1 MSDLTLDDKI
11 NVMRAKKDGASILIR
26 PKQQTEMANGDAPWS
41 KIDNPEFNWSV
52 ADYKVESD
60 KRNLIEKVKE
70 TVDYNKMYN
79 AVHTYERGR
88 QLPDFTDYVADVLTN
103 TKVEV
108 EDAVNTFI
116 TSNASALLSFD
127 LDTFKKTDAY
137 TRIYNSLYD
146 EYFDKARRDI
156 ENNPALLA
164 TYNTNDAYYE
174 AVYAP
179 QVNEIISSMLQ
190 ELNNVLISNCE
201 SAIISGTNDTV
212 ARGLDKTILEQKVKS
227 EEELI
232 DELSF
237 SSEDEIKERV
247 INHIQT
253 ACDKYLEN
261 DTRTYNVSYDEN
273 INVTIVRDK
282 DNMVPA
288 VSISL
293 VLDKQTFY
301 DDDIPAID
309 YEIIG
314 DKLSH
319 ISNITTTQLESLVN
333 QIDTL
338 SSKIDDFDNGV
349 ATQVKTYVSAEIP
362 SIKDSIANLSESVS
376 RNYQELN
383 TAIKEMKTATT
394 VSKPIAY
401 QGAGFTKTVIDFMDN
416 TETNYGHGMLIGGE
430 GTVVIGSGE
439 SVKTVKENYGVTANS
454 ENMLVTGDKSVNI
467 ITNLNGGMNSKK
479 EFVFGTDGSLNV
491 PGSLVS
497 TSDIKGTSI
506 EATDGLTAKSI
517 TSGSSIKGASIEA
530 TNTITAGFITSNNSI
545 KGNSIEATDS
555 ITAKSI
561 TSSDTIKSTSI
572 EATSGITANTITSS
586 SIKGTSIEA
595 TNGITAGS
603 ITSSSSI
610 EGPSIKAIN
619 GLTAG
624 SIISNSSIEGS
635 SIKATNDLTAG
646 SITSSSIKGT
656 SIEATNGVTADSIS
670 SNSVTSSSIKGTS
683 IEATGNLTADSIK
696 ANNINVTT
704 INGISIEI
712 IE

>member
-26 PKQQTEMANGDAPWS
+26 PKQQTEMASGDAPWS

-70 TVDYNKMYN
+70 TVDYNKLYN
-79 AVHTYERGR
+79 AVHTYERGK

-103 TKVEV
+103 TKAEV
-108 EDAVNTFI
+108 VDSVNAFI
-116 TSNASALLSFD
+116 TSNVNALLSFD
-127 LDTFKKTDAY
+127 LDTFKKTTAY

-164 TYNTNDAYYE
+164 TYSTNDAYYE

-190 ELNNVLISNCE
+190 ELNNVLINTCE

-212 ARGLDKTILEQKVKS
+212 SRGLDKTILEQKVKS
-227 EEELI
+227 EELI

-237 SSEDEIKERV
+237 STEDEIKERV
-247 INHIQT
+247 INHIQN

-288 VSISL
+288 VSVSL

-319 ISNITTTQLESLVN
+319 ISNITTTQLESLVS

-338 SSKIDDFDNGV
+338 SGKIDNFDNGV
-349 ATQVKTYVSAEIP
+349 ADQVKTYVSAEIP
-362 SIKDSIANLSESVS
+362 SIRDSIANLSESVS

-401 QGAGFTKTVIDFMDN
+401 QGAGFTKTVIDFLDN
-416 TETNYGHGMLIGGE
+416 TSDNYGHGMLIGGE

-439 SVKTVKENYGVTANS
+439 SVRTVKENYGVTANS
-454 ENMLVTGDKSVNI
+454 ENMLVTGDNSVNI
-467 ITNLNGGMNSKK
+467 ITNLNGGINSKK

-491 PGSLVS
+491 PGNI
-497 TSDIKGTSI
+497 D
-506 EATDGLTAKSI
+506 
-517 TSGSSIKGASIEA
+517 SS
-530 TNTITAGFITSNNSI
+530 
-545 KGNSIEATDS
+545 
-555 ITAKSI
+555 
-561 TSSDTIKSTSI
+561 
-572 EATSGITANTITSS
+572 SGITAN
-586 SIKGTSIEA
+586 SIR
-595 TNGITAGS
+595 GS
-603 ITSSSSI
+603 
-610 EGPSIKAIN
+610 
-619 GLTAG
+619 
-624 SIISNSSIEGS
+624 
-635 SIKATNDLTAG
+635 
-646 SITSSSIKGT
+646 
-656 SIEATNGVTADSIS
+656 
-670 SNSVTSSSIKGTS
+670 S
-683 IEATGNLTADSIK
+683 IEATGNLTADYIK

>member
-26 PKQQTEMANGDAPWS
+26 PKQQTEMASGDAPWS

-70 TVDYNKMYN
+70 TVDYNKLYN
-79 AVHTYERGR
+79 AVHTYERGK

-103 TKVEV
+103 TKAEV
-108 EDAVNTFI
+108 VDSVNAFI
-116 TSNASALLSFD
+116 TSNVNALLSFD
-127 LDTFKKTDAY
+127 LDTFKKTTAY

-164 TYNTNDAYYE
+164 TYSTNDAYYE

-190 ELNNVLISNCE
+190 ELNNVLINTCE

-212 ARGLDKTILEQKVKS
+212 SRGLDKTILEQKVKS
-227 EEELI
+227 EELI

-237 SSEDEIKERV
+237 STEDEIKERV
-247 INHIQT
+247 INHIQN

-288 VSISL
+288 VSVSL

-333 QIDTL
+333 QIDNL
-338 SSKIDDFDNGV
+338 SGKIDNFDNGV
-349 ATQVKTYVSAEIP
+349 ADQVKTYVSAEIP
-362 SIKDSIANLSESVS
+362 SIRDSIANLSESVS

-401 QGAGFTKTVIDFMDN
+401 QGAGFTKTVIDFLDN
-416 TETNYGHGMLIGGE
+416 TSDNYGHGMLIGGE

-439 SVKTVKENYGVTANS
+439 SVRTVKENYGVTANS
-454 ENMLVTGDKSVNI
+454 ENMLVTGDNSVNI
-467 ITNLNGGMNSKK
+467 ITNLNGGINSKK

-491 PGSLVS
+491 PGNI
-497 TSDIKGTSI
+497 D
-506 EATDGLTAKSI
+506 
-517 TSGSSIKGASIEA
+517 SS
-530 TNTITAGFITSNNSI
+530 
-545 KGNSIEATDS
+545 
-555 ITAKSI
+555 
-561 TSSDTIKSTSI
+561 
-572 EATSGITANTITSS
+572 SGITAN
-586 SIKGTSIEA
+586 SIR
-595 TNGITAGS
+595 GS
-603 ITSSSSI
+603 
-610 EGPSIKAIN
+610 
-619 GLTAG
+619 
-624 SIISNSSIEGS
+624 
-635 SIKATNDLTAG
+635 
-646 SITSSSIKGT
+646 
-656 SIEATNGVTADSIS
+656 
-670 SNSVTSSSIKGTS
+670 S
-683 IEATGNLTADSIK
+683 IEATGNLTADYIK